1 MVIFGGIEGAEMS
14 FEITDPMLVRIAK
27 AIALS
32 EGSDDWQSHIAAAR
46 ASLEVL
52 REPSPAML
60 EAATS
65 GLPDWGDLPADWRAM
80 IDHVLGE
87 QAEIN
92 DNKATN
98 PINRV
103 AG

>member
-1 MVIFGGIEGAEMS
+1 MKS
-14 FEITDPMLVRIAK
+14 EIVDPMLVRIAK
-27 AIALS
+27 AIAESDGS
-32 EGSDDWQSHIAAAR
+32 EDWQAYMAAAR
-46 ASLEVL
+46 VTLEVL
-52 REPSPAML
+52 REPSQAML

-87 QAEIN
+87 KLETN
-92 DNKATN
+92 DNQAVSETD
-98 PINRV
+98 RA